1 MKRKL
6 EGVDSSPQTSD
17 AENSCSSVITNS
29 SSDVPLDSLQNL
41 SSKRKKTKKSVKFT
55 GVTVFYF
62 PRIQG
67 FTCIPSEGGSTLGM
81 SDKHLYSKDFSLQEH
96 FLEQKRIHKLYLEEQ
111 RRQGKIIPEFLM
123 EDSEEDEDSDF
134 DDSDEYCFLQ
144 PLTVRQRRITLRQSG
159 VKKIDSTEKDYCKK
173 VRNSRE
179 FCGCDCNIFCD
190 PESCACSLAG
200 INCQVDRQSFPCGCS
215 KEGCGNINGRIEFNP
230 LRVKTHFIH
239 TKMRLELERQ
249 DTDIPIKV
257 DHSCSKETPDNVA
270 ETGTDISCEHD
281 GKEAIDLTEFNSNEL
296 GSCRDCQNW
305 EVCNVMMQEVE
316 NAEAEQQRAV
326 MNIYSNTA
334 QQMVEISNTLPTGV
348 LMFNDNEGELYQRE
362 SSQSY
367 YPYKQNVPFSGNQAC
382 PNESTPNYV
391 ERTDFPKTYQNLSS
405 FQNSV
410 SCNSTEFCANADKT
424 KSSYE
429 QNGHYYQKF
438 HNAVNPSSLEYKMDS
453 SYTDI
458 HHFEWEQH
466 KMMQNQVQQ
475 TALNQ
480 NACSYTTMTNTT
492 SDKIAEACPG
502 ISSHISSNN
511 NNQEQCTTSINEYS
525 ESYNCETNIVTGK
538 TYLNLDN
545 TTTSQ
550 EPKLDGI
557 STTTQSHPGLL
568 EINCQVGGSSNFGE
582 IIKESLVET
591 VSA

>member
-1 MKRKL
+1 
-6 EGVDSSPQTSD
+6 
-17 AENSCSSVITNS
+17 
-29 SSDVPLDSLQNL
+29 
-41 SSKRKKTKKSVKFT
+41 
-55 GVTVFYF
+55 
-62 PRIQG
+62 
-67 FTCIPSEGGSTLGM
+67 M

-96 FLEQKRIHKLYLEEQ
+96 FVEQKRIHKLYLEEQ

-190 PESCACSLAG
+190 PDSCACSLAG

-239 TKMRLELERQ
+239 TKMRLELERH

-270 ETGTDISCEHD
+270 ETEKDISCEND
-281 GKEAIDLTEFNSNEL
+281 RKEAIDLTEFNSNEL

-326 MNIYSNTA
+326 MNIYSNTT

-382 PNESTPNYV
+382 PGSESTPNYV

-453 SYTDI
+453 TYTDI

-502 ISSHISSNN
+502 ISSHISSI
-511 NNQEQCTTSINEYS
+511 NNQEQCTTPINEYS

>member
-6 EGVDSSPQTSD
+6 EGEDSSSPQTSD
-17 AENSCSSVITNS
+17 TENSCSSVVTNS
-29 SSDVPLDSLQNL
+29 SSDVPLDRIQDLPT
-41 SSKRKKTKKSVKFT
+41 KRKKAKKSVKFQ

-81 SDKHLYSKDFSLQEH
+81 SDKHLYKKDFSLQEH
-96 FLEQKRIHKLYLEEQ
+96 YSEQKRIHKLFLEDQ
-111 RRQGKIIPEFLM
+111 KRQGKIIPDFLM
-123 EDSEEDEDSDF
+123 EDGSSEEEDSDYEES
-134 DDSDEYCFLQ
+134 DDYYFLQ
-144 PLTVRQRRITLRQSG
+144 PLSIKQRRVTLKQSG
-159 VKKIDSTEKDYCKK
+159 VKKIDSTEKDFCKK
-173 VRNSRE
+173 VRISRE

-215 KEGCGNINGRIEFNP
+215 KEGCGNPVGRIEFNP

-249 DTDIPIKV
+249 DNDIPVSAKV
-257 DHSCSKETPDNVA
+257 ESSKEEEENPS
-270 ETGTDISCEHD
+270 ESDISSESNSQSM
-281 GKEAIDLTEFNSNEL
+281 IDLSEFNSNEL

-326 MNIYSNTA
+326 MNIYSNA
-334 QQMVEISNTLPTGV
+334 SQQMTEISNTLPTSV
-348 LMFNDNEGELYQRE
+348 LMFNDNENDLYRSE
-362 SSQSY
+362 NGPSY
-367 YPYKQNVPFSGNQAC
+367 YPYKRDGSYSGTEAC
-382 PNESTPNYV
+382 PNNNTPNYD
-391 ERTDFPKTYQNLSS
+391 ERTEFPKTYQTLSS
-405 FQNSV
+405 YGNSV
-410 SCNSTEFCANADKT
+410 GCGTVGYCDNEDKT
-424 KSSYE
+424 KSSYQ
-429 QNGHYYQKF
+429 QNGHYYPKF
-438 HNAVNPSSLEYKMDS
+438 INAVNTNSLEYKVES
-453 SYTDI
+453 SYSDVQ
-458 HHFEWEQH
+458 HFDWEQH
-466 KMMQNQVQQ
+466 KMMQIQVQQ
-475 TALNQ
+475 NSLNQ

-511 NNQEQCTTSINEYS
+511 NMEHSATPVDEYS

-538 TYLNLDN
+538 TYLNLDGN
-545 TTTSQ
+545 MTPQ
-550 EPKLDGI
+550 EPKMETTATRTQPHSGI
-557 STTTQSHPGLL
+557 MDV
-568 EINCQVGGSSNFGE
+568 NCQTGGSSNFGE